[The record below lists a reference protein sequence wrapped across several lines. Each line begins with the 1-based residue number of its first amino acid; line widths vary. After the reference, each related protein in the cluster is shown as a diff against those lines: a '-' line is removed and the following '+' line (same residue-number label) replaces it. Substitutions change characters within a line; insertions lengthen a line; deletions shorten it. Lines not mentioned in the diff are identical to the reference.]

1 MGTDNFSSTLDSLK
15 GFQVNL
21 YVGEE
26 IIKGKLMGVETDHI
40 VIEDENKYIYYYNI
54 DKIQAITKNTKQF
67 KSAEITDY
75 MKTQSLKD
83 LLLSLKNS
91 WVTILCVN
99 TQTFSGVLSIVDS
112 DFVTLISGEERI
124 LVKIS
129 HISNI
134 LKGYKK
140 QEKSNSAQGSDN
152 SNTAQSSENS
162 NVVTANANSEDKKAN
177 HEEKETAKVVINE
190 TKKEKKVW
198 SEPIKNATEKTVI
211 VASAKSNKEIKKSKS
226 EMKQSEK
233 KQQKTE
239 VKQNHANEPKIQKN
253 EVIHQVN
260 NRENELV
267 QPLLMNGS
275 KEKKVPVKNSSLEVP
290 PMRMDNP
297 TPKVEQPKKTVKNVQ
312 KELETPPFMKMD
324 GSKKNVTENRRLEEK
339 PKAQEVGAS
348 RFAGEPVSRDF
359 DRRSIF
365 SGWPNRKPSPRRF

>member
-15 GFQVNL
+15 GFHVNL

-40 VIEDENKYIYYYNI
+40 VIEDENKYIFYYNI

-83 LLLSLKNS
+83 LLISLKNS

-140 QEKSNSAQGSDN
+140 QENSNSAK
-152 SNTAQSSENS
+152 SSENS
-162 NVVTANANSEDKKAN
+162 NEVTANANNEEKSAN
-177 HEEKETAKVVINE
+177 NEEKETAKVVINE
-190 TKKEKKVW
+190 TKKEKNVW

-211 VASAKSNKEIKKSKS
+211 VASAKTNKEVKKSKS

-239 VKQNHANEPKIQKN
+239 VKQNHSSEPKIQKN

-267 QPLLMNGS
+267 QPLLLNGS
-275 KEKKVPVKNSSLEVP
+275 KEKKVPDKNNSLEVP
-290 PMRMDNP
+290 PMRMAS
-297 TPKVEQPKKTVKNVQ
+297 TPPKEEQLKKTVKNVQ
-312 KELETPPFMKMD
+312 KELETPPIMKMD

-339 PKAQEVGAS
+339 PKAQDKTKPQEVAAS
-348 RFAGEPVSRDF
+348 RFAGEPVIREF

-365 SGWPNRKPSPRRF
+365 SGWPNRKPAPRRF

>member
-1 MGTDNFSSTLDSLK
+1 MGEDNFSSTLDSLI
-15 GFQVNL
+15 GFNVNL

-26 IIKGKLMGVETDHI
+26 IIKGKLVGVETDHI
-40 VIEDENKYIYYYNI
+40 VIEDEKKYIFYYNI

-83 LLLSLKNS
+83 LLLSLTNS

-140 QEKSNSAQGSDN
+140 QENTNS
-152 SNTAQSSENS
+152 AQSSEKS
-162 NVVTANANSEDKKAN
+162 NEVTANATKEDKNVKN
-177 HEEKETAKVVINE
+177 EEKETAKVVIND

-198 SEPIKNATEKTVI
+198 SEPIKNTTERTVI
-211 VASAKSNKEIKKSKS
+211 VASSKTNNEVKKSKTEKPRS
-226 EMKQSEK
+226 ES

-239 VKQNHANEPKIQKN
+239 VKQNHSKEPKVQKN

-260 NRENELV
+260 NREKESESKDKNVTFIDSSREA
-267 QPLLMNGS
+267 PPMLMNNIS
-275 KEKKVPVKNSSLEVP
+275 PKE
-290 PMRMDNP
+290 
-297 TPKVEQPKKTVKNVQ
+297 EQPKKTVKKVQ
-312 KELETPPFMKMD
+312 KELETLPLVKMES
-324 GSKKNVTENRRLEEK
+324 SKKNVTENRRLEEK

-348 RFAGEPVSRDF
+348 RFAGEPVSRNI

-365 SGWPNRKPSPRRF
+365 SGWPNRKPAPRRF